1 MVRPSDSAGVCPVT
15 RVRTP
20 SERITLTGRDRMP
33 ILTARSVAVP
43 RTGARVTTPLLSLTW
58 TDHVT
63 GHQGFLVV
71 DRLVRGVASG
81 GLRMRP
87 GCTLDEVTGLAR
99 GMTMKEALHYDPE
112 ARYIPLGGAKG
123 GIDCDPRDP
132 AAYGLLVRYLRAV
145 RPYVE
150 SCWTTGEDLGLSQ
163 DLVDR
168 AAAEAGL
175 VSSIQAV
182 YPLLDDEATARRRLA
197 DAFAVEVDGIGLDE
211 LAGGCGVAES
221 VLAALDLAGVPYAG
235 TRVAVQGLGTMGGA
249 TARFLTRAGLTVV
262 AVADIKGTVFNPAGL
277 DVEALL
283 AARDAYGTVDRSAL
297 RPADRELPGDAWLSL
312 DAEVL
317 VPAAVSYTI
326 DTGNQERVRARWIV
340 EAANMPVLPAAEAL
354 LAARGVTVLPDVV
367 VNSGTNAWWWWTL
380 FGDIGPDADEAF
392 AHIRRSMR
400 ALVEQLL
407 TRAEADGISPR
418 AAAHA
423 LVADR
428 LPVIADR
435 FGWYR

>member
-1 MVRPSDSAGVCPVT
+1 M
-15 RVRTP
+15 
-20 SERITLTGRDRMP
+20 
-33 ILTARSVAVP
+33 
-43 RTGARVTTPLLSLTW
+43 TTPLLSLVW

-63 GHQGFLVV
+63 GRQGFLVV

-87 GCTLDEVTGLAR
+87 GCTLEEVAGLAR
-99 GMTMKEALHYDPE
+99 GMTMKEALHYSPE
-112 ARYIPLGGAKG
+112 GRYIPLGGAKG

-132 AAYGLLVRYLRAV
+132 EAYGLLVRYLRAM

-150 SCWTTGEDLGLSQ
+150 SCWTTGEDLGLTQ

-182 YPLLDDEATARRRLA
+182 YPLLDDEATARERLA

-221 VLAALDLAGVPYAG
+221 VLTALDRAAVPYSG

-249 TARFLTRAGLTVV
+249 TARFLARAGLRVV
-262 AVADIKGTVFNPAGL
+262 AVADVKGTIANPAGL

-283 AARDAYGTVDRSAL
+283 AARDGYGTVDRGAL
-297 RPADRELPGDAWLSL
+297 RPGDRELPGDAWLSAE
-312 DAEVL
+312 AEVL
-317 VPAAVSYTI
+317 VPAAVSYAV
-326 DTGNQERVRARWIV
+326 DRANQEGVRARWIV
-340 EAANMPVLPAAEAL
+340 EAANMPVVPEAEAL
-354 LAARGVTVLPDVV
+354 LTARGVTVLPDVV
-367 VNSGTNAWWWWTL
+367 VNSATNAWWWWTL
-380 FGDIGPDADEAF
+380 FGDIGADADEAF
-392 AHIRRSMR
+392 GHIRRSMR
-400 ALVEQLL
+400 ALTGRVLD
-407 TRAEADGISPR
+407 RAEADGTTPR
-418 AAAHA
+418 VAAHA

-428 LPVIADR
+428 LPVIAER

>member
-1 MVRPSDSAGVCPVT
+1 M
-15 RVRTP
+15 
-20 SERITLTGRDRMP
+20 
-33 ILTARSVAVP
+33 
-43 RTGARVTTPLLSLTW
+43 TTPLLSLTW

-63 GHQGFLVV
+63 GRQGFLVV

-99 GMTMKEALHYDPE
+99 GMTMKEALHYDPA
-112 ARYIPLGGAKG
+112 ARYVPLGGAKG

-132 AAYGLLVRYLRAV
+132 EAYGLLVRYLRAM

-168 AAAEAGL
+168 AAVEAGL

-182 YPLLDDEATARRRLA
+182 YPLLDDEAVARRRLA
-197 DAFAVEVDGIGLDE
+197 DAFAAEVDGIGLDE

-221 VLAALDLAGVPYAG
+221 AFAALDAAGVPYAG
-235 TRVAVQGLGTMGGA
+235 TRVSVQGLGTMGGA

-262 AVADIKGTVFNPAGL
+262 AVADIKGTIFNAAGL

-297 RPADRELPGDAWLSL
+297 RPADRELPGEAWLSL

-317 VPAAVSYTI
+317 VPAAVSYAI
-326 DTGNQERVRARWIV
+326 DTGNQERIRARWIV

-380 FGDIGPDADEAF
+380 FGDIGADPDEAF
-392 AHIRRSMR
+392 AHIGRSMR
-400 ALVEQLL
+400 ALVGQLL
-407 TRAEADGISPR
+407 ARAEADGTSPR

-428 LPVIADR
+428 LPVIAER

>member
-1 MVRPSDSAGVCPVT
+1 M
-15 RVRTP
+15 
-20 SERITLTGRDRMP
+20 
-33 ILTARSVAVP
+33 TAAP
-43 RTGARVTTPLLSLTW
+43 HLSLVW

-63 GHQGFLVV
+63 GRQGFLVV

-87 GCTLDEVTGLAR
+87 GCTLEEVTGLAR
-99 GMTMKEALHYDPE
+99 GMTLKEALHYDPR
-112 ARYIPLGGAKG
+112 ARYVPLGGAKG

-175 VSSIQAV
+175 VSTVQAV
-182 YPLLDDEATARRRLA
+182 FPLLDDEPAARARLA
-197 DAFAVEVDGIGLDE
+197 DAFAVRVDGIGLDE
-211 LAGGCGVAES
+211 LVGGCGVAES
-221 VLAALDLAGVPYAG
+221 VLTALDRASVPYRG

-249 TARFLTRAGLTVV
+249 TARFLARAGLTVV
-262 AVADIKGTVFNPAGL
+262 AVADVKGTVANPDGL

-283 AARDAYGTVDRSAL
+283 AARDAYGTLDRSVL
-297 RPADRELPGDAWLSL
+297 GPGDRELPAEAWLSA

-317 VPAAVSYTI
+317 VPAAVSYAV
-326 DTGNQERVRARWIV
+326 DAAGQERVTARWIA
-340 EAANMPVLPAAEAL
+340 EAANMPVLPEAERL

-367 VNSGTNAWWWWTL
+367 VNSATNAWWWWTL
-380 FGDIGPDADEAF
+380 FGDIGPAAEEAF
-392 AHIRRSMR
+392 AHVRRSMR
-400 ALVEQLL
+400 ALTGLVLD
-407 TRAEADGISPR
+407 RARADGTTPR

-423 LVADR
+423 LAADR

-435 FGWYR
+435 FGPDR

>member
-1 MVRPSDSAGVCPVT
+1 M
-15 RVRTP
+15 
-20 SERITLTGRDRMP
+20 
-33 ILTARSVAVP
+33 TAA
-43 RTGARVTTPLLSLTW
+43 APLMSLEW

-63 GHQGFLVV
+63 GRRGFLVV

-81 GLRMRP
+81 GLRMRA
-87 GCTLDEVTGLAR
+87 GCTLEEVAGLAR
-99 GMTMKEALHYDPE
+99 GMTMKEALHYNPE
-112 ARYIPLGGAKG
+112 GRYVPLGGAKG

-132 AAYGLLVRYLRAV
+132 GAYGLLVRYLRAV
-145 RPYVE
+145 RPYIE
-150 SCWTTGEDLGLSQ
+150 SFWTTGEDLGLTQ

-182 YPLLDDEATARRRLA
+182 FPLLDDEAAARRRLA

-221 VLAALDLAGVPYAG
+221 VLAALDRASAPYRG

-249 TARFLTRAGLTVV
+249 TARFLARAGLTVV
-262 AVADIKGTVFNPAGL
+262 AVADVKGTIANPAGL

-283 AARDAYGTVDRSAL
+283 AARDAYGTVDRGVL
-297 RPADRELPGDAWLSL
+297 RPGDRELPGDAWLSTE
-312 DAEVL
+312 AEVL
-317 VPAAVSYTI
+317 VPAAVSYAI
-326 DTGNQERVRARWIV
+326 GIADQERVTARWIV
-340 EAANMPVLPAAEAL
+340 EAANMPVVPEAEVL

-380 FGDIGPDADEAF
+380 FGDIGADADEAF
-392 AHIRRSMR
+392 AHIRGSMR
-400 ALVEQLL
+400 ALIQLML
-407 TRAEADGISPR
+407 DRAEADGTSPR

-423 LVADR
+423 LVTDR
-428 LPVIADR
+428 LPVIAER

>member
-1 MVRPSDSAGVCPVT
+1 
-15 RVRTP
+15 
-20 SERITLTGRDRMP
+20 
-33 ILTARSVAVP
+33 
-43 RTGARVTTPLLSLTW
+43 
-58 TDHVT
+58 
-63 GHQGFLVV
+63 GFLVV

-81 GLRMRP
+81 GLRMRD

-112 ARYIPLGGAKG
+112 GRYIPLGGAKG

-145 RPYVE
+145 RPYLE

-168 AAAEAGL
+168 AVAEVGL
-175 VSSIQAV
+175 VSSVQAV
-182 YPLLDDEATARRRLA
+182 YPLLDDETAARRRLA

-221 VLAALDLAGVPYAG
+221 VLAALDRSGVPYPG

-249 TARFLTRAGLTVV
+249 TARFLARAGLTVV
-262 AVADIKGTVFNPAGL
+262 AVADIKGTIANPAGL

-283 AARDAYGTVDRSAL
+283 AARDAHGTVDRAAL
-297 RPADRELPGDAWLSL
+297 RPGDRELPGDAWLSAE
-312 DAEVL
+312 AEVL
-317 VPAAVSYTI
+317 VPAAASYVI
-326 DTGNQERVRARWIV
+326 DTANQDRVTARWIV
-340 EAANMPVLPAAEAL
+340 EAANMPVLPEAERL
-354 LAARGVTVLPDVV
+354 LTARGVTVLPDVV

-380 FGDIGPDADEAF
+380 FGDIGPDAAEAF
-392 AHIRRSMR
+392 AHIRRAMR
-400 ALVEQLL
+400 TLVDTMLA
-407 TRAEADGISPR
+407 RAAADGTSPR

-423 LVADR
+423 LAADR
-428 LPVIADR
+428 LPLIAER
-435 FGWYR
+435 FGWYG

>member
-1 MVRPSDSAGVCPVT
+1 M
-15 RVRTP
+15 
-20 SERITLTGRDRMP
+20 
-33 ILTARSVAVP
+33 
-43 RTGARVTTPLLSLTW
+43 TTPLLSLTW

-63 GHQGFLVV
+63 GRQGFLVV
-71 DRLVRGVASG
+71 DRLVRGVSSG
-81 GLRMRP
+81 GLRMRE
-87 GCTLDEVTGLAR
+87 GCTLEEVTGLAR

-112 ARYIPLGGAKG
+112 GRYIPLGGAKG

-132 AAYGLLVRYLRAV
+132 AAYGILVRFLRAV

-150 SCWTTGEDLGLSQ
+150 SFWTTGEDLGLTQ

-168 AAAEAGL
+168 AATEAGL

-182 YPLLDDEATARRRLA
+182 YPLLDDETAARRRLA
-197 DAFAVEVDGIGLDE
+197 EAFAVEVDGIGLDE

-221 VLAALDLAGVPYAG
+221 VLAALDRAGVPYAG

-249 TARFLTRAGLTVV
+249 TARFLARAGLHVV
-262 AVADIKGTVFNPAGL
+262 AVADIKGTIANPAGL

-283 AARDAYGTVDRSAL
+283 AARDTYGTVDRAVL
-297 RPADRELPGDAWLSL
+297 RPGDRELPGDAWLSA

-317 VPAAVSYTI
+317 VPAAVSYAI
-326 DTGNQERVRARWIV
+326 DTSNQGRITARWIV

-380 FGDIGPDADEAF
+380 FGDIGADAEEAF
-392 AHIRRSMR
+392 AHTRRAMR
-400 ALVEQLL
+400 ALVELML
-407 TRAEADGISPR
+407 ARAEADGSSPR

-423 LVADR
+423 IVSDR
-428 LPVIADR
+428 LPVIAER

>member
-1 MVRPSDSAGVCPVT
+1 M
-15 RVRTP
+15 
-20 SERITLTGRDRMP
+20 
-33 ILTARSVAVP
+33 
-43 RTGARVTTPLLSLTW
+43 TTPLMSLTW

-63 GHQGFLVV
+63 GRQGFLVV

-87 GCTLDEVTGLAR
+87 GCTLAEVTGLAR
-99 GMTMKEALHYDPE
+99 GMTMKEALHYDP
-112 ARYIPLGGAKG
+112 AGRYVPLGGAKG
-123 GIDCDPRDP
+123 GIDCDPQDP
-132 AAYGLLVRYLRAV
+132 GAYDLLVRYLRAM
-145 RPYVE
+145 RPYIE
-150 SCWTTGEDLGLSQ
+150 AFWTTGEDLCLSQ

-182 YPLLDDEATARRRLA
+182 YPLLDDERAARRRLA

-221 VLAALDLAGVPYAG
+221 VLAALDRAGVPYAG

-249 TARFLTRAGLTVV
+249 TARFLTRAGLKVV
-262 AVADIKGTVFNPAGL
+262 AVADVKGTLANPDGL

-283 AARDAYGTVDRSAL
+283 AARDAYGTVDRAAL
-297 RPADRELPGDAWLSL
+297 RPGDRELPGDAWLSA

-317 VPAAVSYTI
+317 VPAAVSYAV
-326 DTGNQERVRARWIV
+326 DAVNQAGIRARWVV
-340 EAANMPVLPAAEAL
+340 EAANMPVLAEAEEL
-354 LAARGVTVLPDVV
+354 LAARGVVVLPDVV

-380 FGDIGPDADEAF
+380 FGDIGADPDEAF

-400 ALVEQLL
+400 ALIDQTLA
-407 TRAEADGISPR
+407 RAEADGTTPR

-423 LVADR
+423 IVTDR
-428 LPVIADR
+428 LPVIAER
-435 FGWYR
+435 FGWYG

>member
-1 MVRPSDSAGVCPVT
+1 MS
-15 RVRTP
+15 
-20 SERITLTGRDRMP
+20 I
-33 ILTARSVAVP
+33 
-43 RTGARVTTPLLSLTW
+43 TW

-63 GHQGFLVV
+63 GRQGFLVV

-81 GLRMRP
+81 GLRMRA
-87 GCTLDEVTGLAR
+87 GCTLDEVIGLAR
-99 GMTMKEALHYDPE
+99 GMTMKEALHYEPQG
-112 ARYIPLGGAKG
+112 RYIPLGGAKG

-132 AAYGLLVRYLRAV
+132 AAYGVLVRFLRAV
-145 RPYVE
+145 RPTVE
-150 SCWTTGEDLGLSQ
+150 NVWTTGEDLGLTQ

-182 YPLLDDEATARRRLA
+182 YPLLDDETAARRRLA

-211 LAGGCGVAES
+211 LVGGCGVAES
-221 VLAALDLAGVPYAG
+221 ALAALDRAQLPYREA
-235 TRVAVQGLGTMGGA
+235 RVAVQGLGTMGGA
-249 TARFLTRAGLTVV
+249 TARFLSRAGLAVV
-262 AVADIKGTVFNPAGL
+262 AVADVKGTIANPDGL

-283 AARDAYGTVDRSAL
+283 AARDAYGTVDRAAL
-297 RPADRELPGDAWLSL
+297 RPSDAELPGDAWLSAE
-312 DAEVL
+312 AEVL
-317 VPAAVSYTI
+317 VPAAVSYAI
-326 DTGNQERVRARWIV
+326 DVANQEAVTARWIV
-340 EAANMPVLPAAEAL
+340 EAANMPVLPEAEEA

-380 FGDIGPDADEAF
+380 FGDIGPDAEQAF
-392 AHIRRSMR
+392 AHTRRAMR
-400 ALVEQLL
+400 TLVDRTL
-407 TRAEADGISPR
+407 TRAETDGTTPR

-428 LPVIADR
+428 LPVIAER

>member
-1 MVRPSDSAGVCPVT
+1 MA
-15 RVRTP
+15 
-20 SERITLTGRDRMP
+20 
-33 ILTARSVAVP
+33 A
-43 RTGARVTTPLLSLTW
+43 PLMSLVW

-63 GHQGFLVV
+63 GRQGFLVV

-87 GCTLDEVTGLAR
+87 GCTLEEVTGLAR
-99 GMTMKEALHYDPE
+99 GMTMKEALHYNP
-112 ARYIPLGGAKG
+112 AGRYIPLGGAKG
-123 GIDCDPRDP
+123 GIDCDPQDP
-132 AAYGLLVRYLRAV
+132 GSYALLVRYLRAM
-145 RPYVE
+145 RPYIE
-150 SCWTTGEDLGLSQ
+150 SFWTTGEDLGLTQ

-175 VSSIQAV
+175 VSSVQAV
-182 YPLLDDEATARRRLA
+182 YPLLDDETAARRRLA

-221 VLAALDLAGVPYAG
+221 ALTALDRAGVPYAG

-249 TARFLTRAGLTVV
+249 TARFLARAGLTVV
-262 AVADIKGTVFNPAGL
+262 AVADVKGTVANPAGL

-283 AARDAYGTVDRSAL
+283 RARDAYGTVDRAVL
-297 RPADRELPGDAWLSL
+297 RPGDLELPGDAWLAA

-317 VPAAVSYTI
+317 VPAAVSYAI
-326 DTGNQERVRARWIV
+326 DAANEHRVTARWIV
-340 EAANMPVLPAAEAL
+340 EAANMPVLPEAEER

-392 AHIRRSMR
+392 AHTRRSMR
-400 ALVEQLL
+400 ALVELML
-407 TRAEADGISPR
+407 DRADGDGTTPR

-423 LVADR
+423 LVTDR
-428 LPVIADR
+428 LPVIAER